1 MSTVSP
7 YAADGVIESPEVDF
21 EVPQTL
27 DYPDIPAWGLLDR
40 AATLMPGRLACHYN
54 DLEWSWE
61 ELNLDAMRAADMLQ
75 RLGVQSGDRVGILL
89 PNCPEYIIALNGIW
103 RAGGIAVAISPLSVV
118 DDVDKLLQ
126 LTGCKTVVCLD
137 MLAHLLTG
145 ETRPEQTLYVSLR
158 PRLPLFQQ
166 IGYLLMRRKRV
177 GSWWMSVSDS
187 VGWFWDEMKASAAIK
202 TPRVVQKANEPA
214 YILATGGTTGDP
226 KAVTLSHG
234 NLVAN
239 AWQQYYWAGGVI
251 GKESMLAVLPFFH
264 SYGLSATILSGAA
277 CVASLYLD
285 HRFNVRQVI
294 RMIEKQ
300 RPTIFH
306 AVPAMLVAMNA
317 HLKKSPADLSSIK
330 WVMSGGASLP
340 VEVAKEFATHTGGLV
355 VEGYGLS
362 EASPVTHAGPLNVK
376 SESGT
381 IGLPMPDTQCRIVCS
396 EDEVTDLPD
405 GETGELLVKAPQ
417 VMMGYWNNEEATQKA
432 IRDGWLYTGDLAKKL
447 PNGFYKIMERKK
459 DLIITSGFNVYP
471 QDVEEILLTCP
482 GVAEAAVVGVP
493 DETRGEMVKAF
504 LVMESKKLWDED
516 KLHAWCKEHLSAHK
530 RPRVIEHCPEGLP
543 RNFLGKLLRRKLRD
557 LQPKT
562 PAEAETK

>member
-1 MSTVSP
+1 
-7 YAADGVIESPEVDF
+7 
-21 EVPQTL
+21 
-27 DYPDIPAWGLLDR
+27 
-40 AATLMPGRLACHYN
+40 
-54 DLEWSWE
+54 
-61 ELNLDAMRAADMLQ
+61 
-75 RLGVQSGDRVGILL
+75 
-89 PNCPEYIIALNGIW
+89 
-103 RAGGIAVAISPLSVV
+103 
-118 DDVDKLLQ
+118 
-126 LTGCKTVVCLD
+126 
-137 MLAHLLTG
+137 
-145 ETRPEQTLYVSLR
+145 
-158 PRLPLFQQ
+158 
-166 IGYLLMRRKRV
+166 
-177 GSWWMSVSDS
+177 
-187 VGWFWDEMKASAAIK
+187 MKASAAIK

>member
-7 YAADGVIESPEVDF
+7 YAADGVTESPEVDF
-21 EVPQTL
+21 EVPQSL
-27 DYPDIPAWGLLDR
+27 QYPEIPAWGLLDR

-75 RLGVQSGDRVGILL
+75 RLGVQAGDRVGILL

-118 DDVDKLLQ
+118 DDVDKLLE

-187 VGWFWDEMKASAAIK
+187 VSWFWDEMKESTPIK
-202 TPRVVQKANEPA
+202 TPRVVQKAEEPA

-317 HLKKSPADLSSIK
+317 HLKKYPADLSSIK

-362 EASPVTHAGPLNVK
+362 EASPVTHAGPLNME
-376 SESGT
+376 SEAGT
-381 IGLPMPDTQCRIVCS
+381 IGLPMPDTQCRIVSS

-417 VMMGYWNNEEATQKA
+417 VMMGYWNNEEATKKA

-447 PNGFYKIMERKK
+447 PNGFFKIMERKK

-493 DETRGEMVKAF
+493 DEKRGEMVKAF
-504 LVMESKKLWDED
+504 LVMESKKLWNEEEIQ
-516 KLHAWCKEHLSAHK
+516 AWCKEHLSAHK

-557 LQPKT
+557 VEPEASTQP
-562 PAEAETK
+562 EAK